1 MTSEAKTVDGKRFR
15 KDGRTRTIFENCTES
30 TMLYRSLAKAFYKD
44 VPIVSETARLLGISS
59 RLFPIDT
66 INPKQGH

>member
-1 MTSEAKTVDGKRFR
+1 
-15 KDGRTRTIFENCTES
+15 
-30 TMLYRSLAKAFYKD
+30 MLYRSLAKAFYKD

-66 INPKQGH
+66 RNPKQGH